1 MKRAWESYENWSNYQ
16 KEMFESRKADI
27 RAGKPMDGLDLMGA
41 LVKGA
46 GFSADSPVSTEKDG
60 KSGQLL
66 SDDEIFGNLFVF
78 ILAGHETTANT
89 FHYIL
94 IYLAMHPSSQRRLQ
108 RELDEI
114 FGTRPISD
122 WNYDHDCP
130 KLFGSMA
137 GAIMNEQLRLI
148 PPVIGIPK
156 STAIDSPQPLT
167 LDGRRYIVPAD
178 TKITLNAAA
187 TGRNPRYWPTMVGP
201 NATIE
206 EIDEDLDTFKPERWL
221 MDPSIKKNVPKA
233 VDTSQFKDAETEDLG
248 GPNSADTSAS
258 LFHPVKGAYI
268 PFSEGHRACLGR
280 RFAQV
285 EVLAVLAVLFRDYT
299 IELGTNMWCL
309 ETELLAMDMAGRR
322 MVWEKSRARAA
333 DLFKNGMR
341 PLITLQMKGGAVP
354 LRFVKRGG
362 ERFPFEA

>member
-1 MKRAWESYENWSNYQ
+1 
-16 KEMFESRKADI
+16 
-27 RAGKPMDGLDLMGA
+27 MGA

-46 GFSADSPVSTEKDG
+46 GFSADSPNTTEKG
-60 KSGQLL
+60 AGQLL
-66 SDDEIFGNLFVF
+66 SDDEIFGNCFVF

-114 FGTRPISD
+114 FGTRPVSD

-156 STAIDSPQPLT
+156 STAIDSPQPIT
-167 LDGRRYIVPAD
+167 LSGRRYVVPAD

-201 NATIE
+201 NATAA
-206 EIDEDLDTFKPERWL
+206 EIDADLDSFKPERWL
-221 MDPSIKKNVPKA
+221 MDPSIEKTVPSA
-233 VDTSQFKDAETEDLG
+233 VDTSQFKEIETEDVG
-248 GPNSADTSAS
+248 GPNSADTSSS
-258 LFHPVKGAYI
+258 LFRPVKGAYI

-299 IELGTNMWCL
+299 IELGTDMWC
-309 ETELLAMDMAGRR
+309 TEAELQAMSIEQRKG
-322 MVWEKSRARAA
+322 VWTKARDRAD

-341 PLITLQMKGGAVP
+341 PLITLQMKGGKVP

-362 ERFPFEA
+362 ERFTFEG